1 MKTVLV
7 LAAAMGLSVS
17 AASAECMGHNKQ
29 QSASIDT
36 ETTVASV
43 VKQLPSAPVDES
55 AKAEEATQAE

>member
-1 MKTVLV
+1 MKTVL
-7 LAAAMGLSVS
+7 LTAAAMGLAIS

-29 QSASIDT
+29 QSASVDT

-43 VKQLPSAPVDES
+43 KQLPPPVDES

>member
-1 MKTVLV
+1 MKTVL
-7 LAAAMGLSVS
+7 LTAAVMGLAIS

-29 QSASIDT
+29 QTASIDT

-43 VKQLPSAPVDES
+43 AKQLPPVPVDES